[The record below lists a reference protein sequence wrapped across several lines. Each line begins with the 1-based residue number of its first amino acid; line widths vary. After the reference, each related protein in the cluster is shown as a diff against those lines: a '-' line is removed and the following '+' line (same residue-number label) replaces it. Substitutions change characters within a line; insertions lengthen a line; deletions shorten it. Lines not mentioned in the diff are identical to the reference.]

1 MAIWCGKFSIPEI
14 SSLHC
19 SALPSFFRCLSIASA
34 SSPSPFPSP
43 SPSVP
48 NKKAQNPFLETLSS
62 NKKEQISLY
71 VGALLQWN
79 QRMNLTAVT
88 QEDEVL
94 SRHVEDSLAIIP
106 TMQRSYLYNCSSTSS
121 CDGIDVIDVG
131 SGAGLPGL
139 ILAIAYP
146 SWKITLLESMHKR
159 CLFLEHAVSHIG
171 LSNVQILHER
181 AENVGQNVAFRERF
195 DVAVARAVAELRVL
209 AEYCI
214 PLVRVGGLFIAAK
227 GYDPQEEVKNAEK
240 AIHLM
245 GASISEL
252 SHVESYSPLGQ
263 RTVVTCLKKSS
274 TPRRYPRQPGTPS
287 KMPL

>member
-1 MAIWCGKFSIPEI
+1 MPEI
-14 SSLHC
+14 SSPHC

-34 SSPSPFPSP
+34 SSPSPSP

-48 NKKAQNPFLETLSS
+48 NKRTQTPILETLSS
-62 NKKEQISLY
+62 HKKEQISLY

-106 TMQRSYLYNCSSTSS
+106 IMLRSYLSNCSSTSS
-121 CDGIDVIDVG
+121 CDGIDVIDVIDVG

-214 PLVRVGGLFIAAK
+214 PFVRVGGLFIAAK

-252 SHVESYSPLGQ
+252 SYVKSYSPHGQ
-263 RTVVTCLKKSS
+263 RTVVTCLKKRS

-287 KMPL
+287 KIPL